1 MFYKD
6 NNTVSDPMNP
16 EIEDY
21 VKPSTAELKARTS
34 RNRAIALGLVG
45 FVVLVFFI
53 MLIQLGVFG

>member
-1 MFYKD
+1 M
-6 NNTVSDPMNP
+6 SDPMNP

-21 VKPSTAELKARTS
+21 VKPTAAELKARTS

-45 FVVLVFFI
+45 FVVLIFFI